1 MTKEEWDM
9 TYKEFC
15 DNLVYCQEFNVR
27 KDSISV
33 HQLTEF
39 LSAYYNKL
47 FKFKRDLTIIAYS
60 KSNIVD
66 AQPFIQDI
74 SEELFADC
82 IAALQ
87 NMDYSDFCSPDNE
100 KIIAYGIS
108 NCISALK
115 DISKS
120 FSRLK
125 DRNYRQNFFD
135 PHVDYSYHCNLSENE
150 FLELYNHYLE
160 LGCYGNQRQTMLCLR
175 YFILGDQRPYL
186 LESVMWTG
194 KLALLGQFL
203 KDMQCNQSKIRNW
216 NEHAGKIFTVK
227 NKQGET
233 VFVNPD
239 NIKTEYSRVFSR

>member
-135 PHVDYSYHCNLSENE
+135 PHVDYSYH
-150 FLELYNHYLE
+150 
-160 LGCYGNQRQTMLCLR
+160 
-175 YFILGDQRPYL
+175 
-186 LESVMWTG
+186 
-194 KLALLGQFL
+194 
-203 KDMQCNQSKIRNW
+203 
-216 NEHAGKIFTVK
+216 
-227 NKQGET
+227 
-233 VFVNPD
+233 
-239 NIKTEYSRVFSR
+239 